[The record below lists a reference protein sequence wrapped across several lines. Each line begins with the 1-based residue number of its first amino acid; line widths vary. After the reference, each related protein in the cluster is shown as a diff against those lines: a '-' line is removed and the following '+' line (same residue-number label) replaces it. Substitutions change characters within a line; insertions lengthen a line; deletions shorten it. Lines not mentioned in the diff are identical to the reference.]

1 MLIPDTQDMKLIRKE
16 NKVPDDEGYNS
27 GGSKHENLAQA
38 GEDEEE
44 AILEPLTIIHDDDDD
59 DDDEEEAILEPLT
72 IIPSPEPEPVVYI
85 FYNSRGLSDFRFSPY
100 TKVSCH

>member
-1 MLIPDTQDMKLIRKE
+1 MKLTSKE
-16 NKVPDDEGYNS
+16 NNKIPDDEGYHS

-44 AILEPLTIIHDDDDD
+44 AILEPLTIIHDD

>member
-1 MLIPDTQDMKLIRKE
+1 MLIPDIQDMKLKSKE
-16 NKVPDDEGYNS
+16 NKIPDDEGYNS

-38 GEDEEE
+38 GE
-44 AILEPLTIIHDDDDD
+44 
-59 DDDEEEAILEPLT
+59 DEEEAILEPLT